1 MKLIKICTIS
11 AGLLLSFGGL
21 LNSSIL
27 SIKNDRDVI
36 LSENIEAMSQ
46 DGENPRKFEAV
57 ICYNDSA
64 SMGTVS
70 ILCPKTIRNVD
81 FQYCPTNQT
90 KVAINGTHGRC
101 LRQL

>member
-70 ILCPKTIRNVD
+70 ILFNSAPLIRRKLPLTEHMVD
-81 FQYCPTNQT
+81 
-90 KVAINGTHGRC
+90 V
-101 LRQL
+101 